1 MTPYIDVGFLSTLLI
16 KTPARKIAWRNL
28 QKFDPPYALNLLHH
42 LQIENLLARCQLDRD
57 DGIKTTGL
65 EGARL
70 WRFYCQEGVFHVNSV
85 GWDAA
90 LRAAISWTQTL
101 THDVP
106 FLLILHAALAA
117 ESGATQFL
125 SFDSRARQFA
135 RRAGL
140 KLLPE
145 LL

>member
-1 MTPYIDVGFLSTLLI
+1 MTPYIDVGFLSTLLV
-16 KTPARKIAWRNL
+16 KTPARKTAWRTL

-42 LQIENLLARCQLDRD
+42 LQIENLLARCQLDAD
-57 DGIKTTGL
+57 DRIKTTGL

-70 WRFYCQEGVFHVNSV
+70 WRFYCQEGVFQVGLA

-90 LRAAISWTQTL
+90 LRAAINWTQTL
-101 THDVP
+101 TQDVP

-117 ESGATQFL
+117 ESGATHFL
-125 SFDSRARQFA
+125 SFDPRARQFA

-145 LL
+145 SL

>member
-16 KTPARKIAWRNL
+16 KTPGRKLAWRNL
-28 QKFDPPYALNLLHH
+28 QKFDPPHALNLLHH
-42 LQIENLLARCQLDRD
+42 LQIENLLARCQLDAD
-57 DGIKTTGL
+57 DGIKATGL

-70 WRFYCQEGVFHVNSV
+70 WRFYAQEGVFQVRSA

-90 LRAAISWTQTL
+90 FRAAISWTQTL
-101 THDVP
+101 TQDVP
-106 FLLILHAALAA
+106 FLLILHAALGA
-117 ESGATQFL
+117 ESGATHFL
-125 SFDSRARQFA
+125 SFDPRARQFA

-145 LL
+145 SL